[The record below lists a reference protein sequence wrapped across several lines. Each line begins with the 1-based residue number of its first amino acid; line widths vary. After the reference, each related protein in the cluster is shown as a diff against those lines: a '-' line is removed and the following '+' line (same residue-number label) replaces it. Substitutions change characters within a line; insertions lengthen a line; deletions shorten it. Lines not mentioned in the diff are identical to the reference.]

1 MVVKIPIFN
10 WKNNMGPKTWAIFI
24 PNFLSIN
31 AQFSVV
37 AGCCVSP
44 IALGLE
50 PGFQQLQKHRDH
62 NSSPNWP
69 IVQRILG
76 WFTWFYH
83 PGKLTYNNRTWK
95 KTTASGDSWLK
106 NHIWKSHMLSVML
119 ASMFVVSGGS
129 LVWLVGD
136 TIDPPS
142 SLARDIA
149 LASLAG
155 SRNCFPPTL
164 GPGFGNLNWTNWLKK
179 LTSPAPNLRCF
190 LSILFPKPKKL
201 AVSTLNRLRPFPK
214 QLGSFTKHGFSQ
226 GLIEDSQRWC
236 ILDECQPRHQI
247 IVECKLNPHF
257 EVCPLMWLIHWGNI
271 TGVFCGQRIL
281 FFLTL

>member
-1 MVVKIPIFN
+1 
-10 WKNNMGPKTWAIFI
+10 MGPKTWAIFI
-24 PNFLSIN
+24 PNFLSIT
-31 AQFSVV
+31 AQFSVI

-69 IVQRILG
+69 VVQRILG

-83 PGKLTYNNRTWK
+83 PGKCDMQQENLK

-106 NHIWKSHMLSVML
+106 NHIWKSHMISLLLV
-119 ASMFVVSGGS
+119 SMFVVSGGS

-179 LTSPAPNLRCF
+179 QTSPAPNLRCF
-190 LSILFPKPKKL
+190 LSILFPKPKNWQCQL
-201 AVSTLNRLRPFPK
+201 WTACGRFQSSLGPLQNRAFPK
-214 QLGSFTKHGFSQ
+214 DWLKIRKDGAYWMNV
-226 GLIEDSQRWC
+226 SQRIKSLCWV
-236 ILDECQPRHQI
+236 QA
-247 IVECKLNPHF
+247 
-257 EVCPLMWLIHWGNI
+257 EV
-271 TGVFCGQRIL
+271 
-281 FFLTL
+281 